1 MTVRETFEKL
11 LTFIRSRLIFALASC
26 ACVGVSLNATPGWAD
41 LQEYV
46 RKPETEFEWKLKNK
60 IDREQSGDRIYDFEF
75 VSQVWQG
82 GKWRHQL
89 QIYQP
94 AGATPNSTMFLW
106 VTGGA
111 ATPEAISLG
120 LELAR
125 KIKAP
130 VAFVYHIPNQ
140 PLLEGNLRE
149 DDLIAETF
157 VRYLKS
163 EDESWPLLLPMVKS
177 VVKAMD
183 VLQAFSKKEWSS
195 SINKFIV
202 AGASKRGWTTWLT
215 AAVDQRVG
223 AIAPVV
229 IDVLNMRAQMSRQIQ
244 SFGAYSSR
252 LMPYSSRGLLPI
264 PETPAGE
271 RLLNLV
277 DPWAYRERLTMPKL
291 IINGTN
297 DFYWATDALNLY
309 WDGIPND
316 KWVLYLPNAGHNLR
330 RQDRPQ
336 REQLNDLITGLA
348 AFCRHQI
355 SGTPMPSLR
364 WKHESVNG
372 KLRLTMDAAPAP
384 IGARLWI
391 AQSPTTDFRAVQ
403 WKEQEVSISDGKI
416 IGEVAP
422 PEKGH
427 LAFFGELDYEI
438 DGLRYHLSTQV
449 RMTE

>member
-1 MTVRETFEKL
+1 ML
-11 LTFIRSRLIFALASC
+11 LRNRFTIVLALCAFTTITLIP
-26 ACVGVSLNATPGWAD
+26 TPSSAD
-41 LQEYV
+41 LQNYV
-46 RKPETEFEWKLKNK
+46 NRPEPAFEWQVKNK
-60 IDREQSGDRIYDFEF
+60 MDTAQSGDRIYDLQF

-82 GKWRHQL
+82 EKWRHQL
-89 QIYQP
+89 QIYLP
-94 AGATPNSTMFLW
+94 AEAAPGSTMFLW

-111 ATPEAISLG
+111 ATPETISLG

-163 EDESWPLLLPMVKS
+163 KDESWPLLLPMVKS

-183 VLQAFSKKEWSS
+183 VLQAFGKKEWSS
-195 SINKFIV
+195 PIDKFIV

-215 AAVDQRVG
+215 AAVDKRVG

-229 IDVLNMRAQMSRQIQ
+229 IDVLNMRAQMPRQLQ
-244 SFGAYSSR
+244 AFGAYSSR
-252 LMPYSSRGLLPI
+252 LVAYSSRGLLPI
-264 PETPAGE
+264 PETPAGQ
-271 RLLNLV
+271 RLLNMV
-277 DPWAYRERLTMPKL
+277 DPWGYRDRLTMPKL

-309 WDGIPND
+309 WDGIPNN
-316 KWVLYLPNAGHNLR
+316 KWALYVPNAGHNLR
-330 RQDRPQ
+330 RQDRPP
-336 REQLNDLITGLA
+336 REQLNDLITNLA
-348 AFCRHQI
+348 AFSRHQI
-355 SGTPMPSLR
+355 SGTPMPSVR

-372 KLRLTMDAAPAP
+372 KLRLTIDATPAP

-391 AQSPTTDFRAVQ
+391 AQTPTTDFRTAQ
-403 WKEQEVSISDGKI
+403 WREQEVSFAKGKI

-422 PEKGH
+422 PDKGH

-438 DGLRYHLSTQV
+438 DGLPYHLSTQI